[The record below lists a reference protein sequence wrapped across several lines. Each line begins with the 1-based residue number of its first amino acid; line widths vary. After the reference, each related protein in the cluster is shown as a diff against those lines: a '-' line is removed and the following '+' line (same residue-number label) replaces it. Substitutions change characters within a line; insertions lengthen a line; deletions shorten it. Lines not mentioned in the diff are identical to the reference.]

1 MPAKAKTAIQDGETL
16 LVDKAKIPPKF
27 IELSEK
33 AAQKALAKENA
44 PREKRPLSEKQKENL
59 QRLIELNKKRR
70 EEKLAAA
77 RVNVDELGEIPED
90 KVLVKVVKGKGAGR
104 KPGRPSKKQ
113 APSES
118 EHEVVEEEPALPPRG
133 NALGSSG
140 APMPKVKRQP
150 KHQPEPEPEPESEP
164 SPPKVR
170 KAARPAPTPKPR
182 PKPVRR
188 SYYSE
193 TSETSGVDADSDS
206 ESEDEEVVK
215 HKVQKYVEKTKA
227 RMEALR
233 QIEQQLK
240 PTNKYSGMSIF

>member
-1 MPAKAKTAIQDGETL
+1 MSKNAKKVVEEGQTLLMDKSKIPAKYIEVPVKVVNQAIGN
-16 LVDKAKIPPKF
+16 K
-27 IELSEK
+27 
-33 AAQKALAKENA
+33 
-44 PREKRPLSEKQKENL
+44 PREKKPLSEKQKENL

-90 KVLVKVVKGKGAGR
+90 KVLVKVVKGAG
-104 KPGRPSKKQ
+104 KVGRPRKVRP

-118 EHEVVEEEPALPPRG
+118 DHEVVEEAPVLPPI
-133 NALGSSG
+133 
-140 APMPKVKRQP
+140 MPKVKPQP
-150 KHQPEPEPEPESEP
+150 VKPEPEPEPESEP

-170 KAARPAPTPKPR
+170 KPQRGRALERETRPAPTPKPK

-193 TSETSGVDADSDS
+193 TSETSGVDADSES

-215 HKVQKYVEKTKA
+215 HKVAKYVEKTKA

-240 PTNKYSGMSIF
+240 PTNKYSAMSIF

>member
-1 MPAKAKTAIQDGETL
+1 MPAKAKTAVQDGETF
-16 LVDKAKIPPKF
+16 LVDKGKIPPKF

-33 AAQKALAKENA
+33 AAQKALAKESA
-44 PREKRPLSEKQKENL
+44 PREKKPLSEKQKENL

-77 RVNVDELGEIPED
+77 RVNVDDLGEIPED
-90 KVLVKVVKGKGAGR
+90 KVIIKVVKGKGAGR
-104 KPGRPSKKQ
+104 KPGRPPKH

-118 EHEVVEEEPALPPRG
+118 DHEVVEEAPVLPPI
-133 NALGSSG
+133 
-140 APMPKVKRQP
+140 MPKVKPQP

-170 KAARPAPTPKPR
+170 KPQRGRALERETRPTPK

-193 TSETSGVDADSDS
+193 TSETSGVDADSES

-215 HKVQKYVEKTKA
+215 HKVAKYVEKTKA

-240 PTNKYSGMSIF
+240 PTNKYSAMSIF

>member
-1 MPAKAKTAIQDGETL
+1 MPAKAKTAVQDGETF
-16 LVDKAKIPPKF
+16 LVDKGKIPPKF

-33 AAQKALAKENA
+33 AAQKALAKESA
-44 PREKRPLSEKQKENL
+44 PREKKPLTEKQKENL

-77 RVNVDELGEIPED
+77 RVNIDDLGEIPED
-90 KVLVKVVKGKGAGR
+90 KVIIKVVKGKGAGR
-104 KPGRPSKKQ
+104 KPGRPPKQ

-118 EHEVVEEEPALPPRG
+118 DHEVVEELPPQ
-133 NALGSSG
+133 
-140 APMPKVKRQP
+140 PKRQP
-150 KHQPEPEPEPESEP
+150 KPEPVKPEPEPEPESEP

-170 KAARPAPTPKPR
+170 KPQRRRALERETRPAPTPKPK

-193 TSETSGVDADSDS
+193 TSETSGVDADSES

-215 HKVQKYVEKTKA
+215 HKVAKYVEKTKA

-240 PTNKYSGMSIF
+240 PTNKYSAMSIF